1 MCVLVAQLCP
11 TLCDPWTVAC
21 QAPLPWDSLGK
32 HTGVGCHF
40 QIQHS
45 CLENPTDRI
54 QKNVFFSKMYY
65 NYTIHVFYVLQ

>member
-54 QKNVFFSKMYY
+54 
-65 NYTIHVFYVLQ
+65 